1 MRPEVRTHLEW
12 IKMSIDELERYA
24 PLPIAFE
31 QFKED
36 RAAQLITERL
46 LIVIGEAVLR
56 ILRDDP
62 ELPLSDM
69 RKIVRVRNILAHD
82 YEQVSVDNLFV
93 IYERHIPILKA
104 EVKALLDQSG
114 R

>member
-12 IKMSIDELERYA
+12 IKLSIEELERYA
-24 PLPIAFE
+24 PIPTDFNAFRS
-31 QFKED
+31 D

-56 ILRDDP
+56 ILRDEP
-62 ELPLSDM
+62 EFPLSDM
-69 RKIVRVRNILAHD
+69 KKIIRVRNILAHD
-82 YEQVSVDNLFV
+82 YEQVSVENLFV

-104 EVKALLDQSG
+104 EVAALLEQP
-114 R
+114 